1 MNYVEIQNEIELVLE
16 SIKDRNNEK
25 YTYEDEI
32 GSIKKTIEDKRDSKS
47 LELKQAEERAR
58 IEYEENISEP
68 FNREIKKLEDYKVKA
83 SLKKDDRL
91 EKINDGSYVNK
102 YKSKIDI
109 DKDLE
114 TCKSIKEKTSD
125 FYGKEFTEIIEMV
138 VADSYQSP
146 EDISKILN
154 EVNTV
159 SGVLSKS
166 FNLTDVVHNLFS
178 SFEYNE
184 DNKNQVYLSAFIAVV
199 IIIGSIILYP
209 ILLVSMIFTLVYSCY
224 KSYFFIKATTSRKS
238 LERNVISI
246 KEEIDRN
253 IYLAIKKDKEKTI
266 SNYNDYIQKIDRKIY
281 EIENDCLVEHDTQ
294 RDNFMFDSTSIEAN
308 YEVERIS
315 LEDKLELM
323 SQNMRKCD
331 SDLKDL
337 KIRLQGLQTD
347 LDASL
352 RTVTSVYMPTEIVP
366 NEKLP
371 DDYLLDIQNDDPYI
385 IEIPKKSILFVY
397 NDDDYS
403 DNFLSLFF
411 YQTVLRTS
419 PDLLRFNIF
428 DVVTLGTDF
437 LSYSKDELVNIC
449 DDTTKIKEVIDGCN
463 YEMKKRNSIISQ
475 DFDSIVE
482 YNEFMLKND
491 CPAETYNFII
501 YKCKVMSELLE
512 PSNLQLLV
520 NGGKVGYYEYIFM
533 SMEDIV
539 KCSEEEVTTLTN
551 SLGAIYSI
559 DKNRLSKRVAMFLIN
574 KLEK

>member
-1 MNYVEIQNEIELVLE
+1 MNYVEIQNEIDLVLE
-16 SIKDRNNEK
+16 SIRDKDSEK
-25 YTYEDEI
+25 YNYEDEI
-32 GSIKKTIEDKRDSKS
+32 SSIKKTIESKKESKS
-47 LELKQAEERAR
+47 SELKKAEERAR
-58 IEYEENISEP
+58 IEYEESISEP

-83 SLKKDDRL
+83 SVRKDDRL

-114 TCKSIKEKTSD
+114 TCKTIKDKTSD
-125 FYGKEFTEIIEMV
+125 FYGKEFTEIIESIV
-138 VADSYQSP
+138 IDKYQSP
-146 EDISKILN
+146 EDLGKILN
-154 EVNTV
+154 EVNTI

-166 FNLTDVVHNLFS
+166 FNITEKVHNLFS

-184 DNKNQVYLSAFIAVV
+184 DNKNQIYLSAFMAVL
-199 IIIGSIILYP
+199 IIVGSIIFYP

-238 LERNVISI
+238 LERNVLSI

-253 IYLAIKKDKEKTI
+253 IYLAIKQDREKTI
-266 SNYNDYIQKIDRKIY
+266 KNYNDYIQKIDRKIY
-281 EIENDCLVEHDTQ
+281 EIENDCLIEHDTQ
-294 RDNFMFDSTSIEAN
+294 RDNFMFDNTSIEAN

-323 SQNMRKCD
+323 SQNMRKSV

-337 KIRLQGLQTD
+337 KIKLQGLQTD

-352 RTVTSVYMPTEIVP
+352 RTVTSVYLPNEIVP
-366 NEKLP
+366 NNKLP
-371 DDYLLDIQNDDPYI
+371 DDYLLDIQNDEPNI
-385 IEIPKKSILFVY
+385 VEVPKKSILFVY
-397 NDDDYS
+397 NNDEDA

-428 DVVTLGTDF
+428 DVVTLGVDF
-437 LSYSKDELVNIC
+437 LSYSKDELVNIS

-482 YNEFMLKND
+482 YNEFMLNND

-501 YKCKVMSELLE
+501 YKCKGISELLE
-512 PSNLQLLV
+512 SSNLQLLV

-533 SMEDIV
+533 NMEDLV
-539 KCSEEEVTTLTN
+539 KCNEEEVTTLTN
-551 SLGAIYSI
+551 SIGAIYSI
-559 DKNRLSKRVAMFLIN
+559 DKNRLSKRVAMFLLN